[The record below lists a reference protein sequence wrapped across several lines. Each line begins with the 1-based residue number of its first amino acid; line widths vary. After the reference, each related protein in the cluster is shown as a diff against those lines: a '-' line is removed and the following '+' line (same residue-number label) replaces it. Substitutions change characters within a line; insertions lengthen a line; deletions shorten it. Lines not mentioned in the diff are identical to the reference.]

1 MIKGRYVATL
11 IIDLCI
17 PDDAYETD
25 TGLLPPDKLRD
36 MMRDKLTPELKEL
49 LEDELKTQYTTL
61 QVVQQL
67 ADVYEVPEEKE
78 E

>member
-1 MIKGRYVATL
+1 MTKGRYVATL

-17 PDDAYETD
+17 PDDARKTETA
-25 TGLLPPDKLRD
+25 LLPIDKIRD
-36 MMRDKLTPELKEL
+36 KMCNKLTPALKEL
-49 LEDELKTQYTTL
+49 IEDELGQYITA

-67 ADVYEVPEEKE
+67 ADVYEVPEEE